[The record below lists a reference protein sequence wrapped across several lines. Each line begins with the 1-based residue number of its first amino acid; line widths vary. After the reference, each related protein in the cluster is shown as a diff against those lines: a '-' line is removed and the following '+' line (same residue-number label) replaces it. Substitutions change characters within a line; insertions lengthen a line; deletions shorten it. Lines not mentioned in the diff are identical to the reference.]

1 MKVLFHVKG
10 MEAKH
15 MTWLKKSEPTEA
27 WEIEDEEK
35 PALVAEWVTRVVY
48 A

>member
-1 MKVLFHVKG
+1 MKELPFHVKG

-27 WEIEDEEK
+27 WEIEDDEK
-35 PALVAEWVTRVVY
+35 IGDIELAADT
-48 A
+48 